1 MCVLTVSEI
10 KTIKD
15 ATTKPSTIASP
26 PIRGV
31 GRVWAACTADV
42 SLRIVDL
49 AVVFENPSIIIK
61 HAAPDI
67 KKLIANIWIRENDN
81 VKFPISRLSSKL
93 SLALY
98 VSKWHLMEALSISK
112 QLRNTLNTAAP

>member
-1 MCVLTVSEI
+1 MLTVSEI

-42 SLRIVDL
+42 SLRVVDL

-61 HAAPDI
+61 HADPEI

-81 VKFPISRLSSKL
+81 VKLPYIKTILKTERSVTCLIMVLNGSFI
-93 SLALY
+93 Y
-98 VSKWHLMEALSISK
+98 K
-112 QLRNTLNTAAP
+112 QTVK